1 MVKQYVYIDTA
12 AIVNGDLVKLINN
25 DTLRL
30 NINGLL
36 SDLPPYALISLQQLE
51 LISDSDLPNGLVAK
65 LKNGTSNQMN
75 LNKTDS
81 VLGVCTFE
89 YTKGTFYHYKEPNV
103 SFPLM
108 ISGNIQQIELYF
120 ANNDNVP
127 IQLTNVSLCIV
138 LCIESPDPGIPQ
150 AEYRRAIPL

>member
-12 AIVNGDLVKLINN
+12 AIANGDLVKKINN

-36 SDLPPYALISLQQLE
+36 SDLPPYALVSLQQLE
-51 LISDSDLPNGLVAK
+51 FISDIDLSSGLVAK

-108 ISGNIQQIELYF
+108 ISGNIQQLELYF
-120 ANNDNVP
+120 ADNENAS
-127 IQLTNVSLCIV
+127 IILTDKKLSMV
-138 LCIESPDPGIPQ
+138 LCIESPDPGGPQ